1 VLDLTLDRETV
12 APPRLEEDDDGD
24 RLGHPQH
31 ENVTLK
37 ATPGASEKFGIN
49 SMVIHALG
57 TGASQQPTGTWTF
70 TPETGFTVNGSASA
84 AFSGFTKPAMFV
96 CVLDQSAK
104 NWIVYIAN

>member
-1 VLDLTLDRETV
+1 MAGIHNTKD
-12 APPRLEEDDDGD
+12 
-24 RLGHPQH
+24 
-31 ENVTLK
+31 VTLK
-37 ATPGASEKFGIN
+37 ATPGASEKYGIN